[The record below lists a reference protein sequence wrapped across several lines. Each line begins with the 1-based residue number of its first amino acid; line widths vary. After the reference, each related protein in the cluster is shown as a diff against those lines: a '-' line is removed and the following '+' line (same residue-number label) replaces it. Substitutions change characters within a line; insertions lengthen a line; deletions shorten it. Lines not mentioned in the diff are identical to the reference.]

1 MTIRGIKITLDT
13 LWSFIFPFG
22 QYSMNMF
29 QGIWYLASKASM
41 AASVLSGWAH
51 YGNKGMKEIRV
62 RRLTKKRDILGRKSI
77 LEKEA

>member
-1 MTIRGIKITLDT
+1 
-13 LWSFIFPFG
+13 
-22 QYSMNMF
+22 
-29 QGIWYLASKASM
+29 M